1 MIEIKNEP
9 KKKFECFRGYLKS
22 VVLPSLWS
30 MFLLMFLML
39 LVFDGTIIGIIRL
52 IVTSTNEAL
61 SFIKDEFVR
70 GLVFVGICL
79 LGAYSFYKYIGLK
92 DTNNET
98 KSKESGGKEK

>member
-9 KKKFECFRGYLKS
+9 KKKSECFKEYLKN

-30 MFLLMFLML
+30 IFLLMFLML
-39 LVFDGTIIGIIRL
+39 LMFDGTVIDIIRL
-52 IVTSTNEAL
+52 IVTSIDEAL
-61 SFIKDEFVR
+61 SFIDDEFTR

-79 LGAYSFYKYIGLK
+79 LGMYSFHKYVGLE
-92 DTNNET
+92 DTDNET

>member
-9 KKKFECFRGYLKS
+9 KKKSECFKEYLKNI
-22 VVLPSLWS
+22 VLPSLWS

-39 LVFDGTIIGIIRL
+39 LMFDGTIIGIIRL

-92 DTNNET
+92 DTDNET